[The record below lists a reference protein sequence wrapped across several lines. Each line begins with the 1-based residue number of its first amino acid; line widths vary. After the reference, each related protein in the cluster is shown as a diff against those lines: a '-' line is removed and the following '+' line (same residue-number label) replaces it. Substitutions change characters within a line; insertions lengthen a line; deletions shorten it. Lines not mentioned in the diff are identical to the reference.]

1 MLTIERHKYIQFKQ
15 TLFLTNFFF
24 PLTFSNALSGLK
36 CAKATF
42 SFLSYPQS
50 YALARGPFSTYC
62 GG

>member
-1 MLTIERHKYIQFKQ
+1 M
-15 TLFLTNFFF
+15 
-24 PLTFSNALSGLK
+24 TFSNALSGLK